1 MSALTTKRN
10 NGTRTSLP
18 GWSNIEKNLFE
29 DFFPQSRANIVE
41 NEDNYEWL
49 VDMPGVGA
57 ENIDVEVNERKGMVE
72 VSTNYEESSENVKRR
87 RSYSRA
93 VGIGESIDAENIE
106 ASYEDG
112 VLTVTLPKT
121 KKEEV
126 TRKIEVT

>member
-29 DFFPQSRANIVE
+29 DLFPKSRANIVE
-41 NEDNYEWL
+41 NEDSYEWL

-72 VSTNYEESSENVKRR
+72 VSTNYEESSENVRRR